1 MQVSVLLEP
10 LLPEENGSAIT
21 REIQHIIAQM
31 VAEYEDS
38 FYATV
43 IRGRGRPALDIHE
56 YQLRFLLENFFTMKD
71 IAGMFSCSTRTI
83 QRRLRDFGIEP
94 NRFSDITDAQLDE
107 AVNEIVACLPA
118 CGIRSV
124 QSRLRADGVLLQR
137 ERVRESLHRVD
148 PVGLETRL
156 RRSLHRRQYCV
167 PTPNALWHIDGYHK
181 LIRWRFVIHGG
192 IDG

>member
-1 MQVSVLLEP
+1 MEECEAVLGELEMIKHSFPLSSLEAKEDAIDGAEILLQVSVLLEP

-43 IRGRGRPALDIHE
+43 IRGRGCPALDIHE

-83 QRRLRDFGIEP
+83 QIEGFW
-94 NRFSDITDAQLDE
+94 NRT
-107 AVNEIVACLPA
+107 
-118 CGIRSV
+118 
-124 QSRLRADGVLLQR
+124 
-137 ERVRESLHRVD
+137 
-148 PVGLETRL
+148 
-156 RRSLHRRQYCV
+156 
-167 PTPNALWHIDGYHK
+167 
-181 LIRWRFVIHGG
+181 
-192 IDG
+192 